1 MEIPIIPEKTI
12 SEFYQNEFLSDAI
25 LKIDENE
32 LRFHKVILCAASE
45 FFNYFSFKKGVKKN
59 QGIQTILLLKSSFS
73 RGNKKEC
80 AEKILK
86 YCYNNQNFQSIEGD
100 NTQYNCFTLLELS
113 HSLGIKSLCKN
124 LEKTIIKQFLKDNNM
139 IKISEESN
147 NFELPDLHKECT
159 NRIKQKIGNATN
171 KTKELNELKYDTFKD
186 IFSADEIDLEGEKE
200 IADLVL

>member
-1 MEIPIIPEKTI
+1 
-12 SEFYQNEFLSDAI
+12 
-25 LKIDENE
+25 
-32 LRFHKVILCAASE
+32 
-45 FFNYFSFKKGVKKN
+45 
-59 QGIQTILLLKSSFS
+59 
-73 RGNKKEC
+73 
-80 AEKILK
+80 
-86 YCYNNQNFQSIEGD
+86 
-100 NTQYNCFTLLELS
+100 
-113 HSLGIKSLCKN
+113 
-124 LEKTIIKQFLKDNNM
+124 M